1 MPPDVAVRL
10 SMVSVPTEETKHFAA
25 SVPKFQS
32 FLITFFSVET
42 PTLLT
47 GNFSLGLVPVDFTLT
62 LCSFCCSNGRVSVL
76 AETIFGHFPVDVPAQ
91 VM

>member
-32 FLITFFSVET
+32 LITALSVET

-62 LCSFCCSNGRVSVL
+62 LCSFCSSNGRVSVL

>member
-1 MPPDVAVRL
+1 MLQYVSL
-10 SMVSVPTEETKHFAA
+10 VSVPTEETRYFTV
-25 SVPKFQS
+25 SVPTL
-32 FLITFFSVET
+32 LITALSVET

-62 LCSFCCSNGRVSVL
+62 LCSFWCSNGRVSVL